1 MPMQRRRFLC
11 TPALLLATPLATAD
25 APYHV
30 DYTPEAYAQALA
42 SGEPLLLD
50 FYAPW

>member
-1 MPMQRRRFLC
+1 MDRRFF
-11 TPALLLATPLATAD
+11 LATCIALAAPATAL
-25 APYHV
+25 AAGGLRV
-30 DYTPEAYAQALA
+30 DYTPEAYARALA